1 MGDWVG
7 DSVGDWMGDQALAAL
22 LAAVVCGLLA
32 LATPRVVASLP
43 EPEGL
48 EPRPGEPAK
57 EPWVDLAA
65 LPGLAWKCAVAAGVV
80 GAVVGWRLGVAWP
93 LLAWCVVVP
102 VGVALAL
109 VDARTR
115 LLPTRLIWPAY
126 GVALVALALGA
137 VATSDWDGLAR
148 ALLGSA
154 GSFVV
159 FYVLWW
165 ISPRSLG
172 FGDVRLATLLG
183 LVLGQLGV
191 GEVVV
196 GIYAGFAVGG
206 VAGLLLRLVRV
217 LPKGVH
223 IPFGPWMLVG
233 ALVGL
238 WWGGPLWE
246 SIYG

>member
-1 MGDWVG
+1 M
-7 DSVGDWMGDQALAAL
+7 SEALVAAV
-22 LAAVVCGLLA
+22 LAAVVCALLA
-32 LATPRVVASLP
+32 VLTPKVVAALP
-43 EPEGL
+43 EPEGH
-48 EPRPGEPAK
+48 EPRPGEPPK
-57 EPWVDLAA
+57 ERWVDLAA
-65 LPGLAWKCAVAAGVV
+65 RPGLAGWCALAAAVT
-80 GAVVGWRLGVAWP
+80 GALVGWRLGLAWP
-93 LLAWCVVVP
+93 LLTWCAVVP
-102 VGVALAL
+102 VGVALAV

-126 GVALVALALGA
+126 GAALVAVALGA
-137 VATSDWDGLAR
+137 VATGDWDDLVR
-148 ALLGSA
+148 ALAGSA

-172 FGDVRLATLLG
+172 FGDVRLAALLG

-238 WWGGPLWE
+238 WWGEPLWE